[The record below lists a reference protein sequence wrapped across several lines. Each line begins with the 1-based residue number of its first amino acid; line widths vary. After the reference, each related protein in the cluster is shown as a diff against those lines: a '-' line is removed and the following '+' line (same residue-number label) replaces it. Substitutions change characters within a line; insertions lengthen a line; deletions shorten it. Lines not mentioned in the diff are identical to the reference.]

1 MAIVATVQDLAE
13 QQTEELANKF
23 AGILKSVVPD
33 VTKSLSK
40 TIQSFQ
46 KALLTGSNQKI
57 QKSYGDLKKFLKT
70 FDVSISDL
78 GEGFRDTEKVFKSLK
93 EQFADTDEKIQEL
106 REKNIFA
113 EKQLFVNKKTNNLE
127 VRATILTDQQL
138 FEKRQNL
145 LAKEKD
151 LKAKEKNYL
160 EQIRKVQSGENV
172 ISDKQNANL
181 TKDFQNNKNELK
193 NIEELK
199 KLYQGKGGLAVN
211 LLDRFERSL
220 EDNAPAFLVEAF
232 RPIINIA
239 RQFQKTIGLLI
250 SGVKNTANFIG
261 KFLPDSVKEGFSKTM
276 KGLGAGFKK
285 TMTSIGG
292 GLKSFGKSIKMAS
305 LGLLGFV
312 KRIFLAGLALLM
324 GIITPLLPIIIP
336 MLEFA
341 GIVAL
346 VVAGLFL
353 LKKGLTALT
362 DWFRNSW
369 LGKKLGLDKESMDKA
384 EVKDKKE
391 GTGKYQSLDG
401 EMDYG
406 DHTSNKKDKV
416 IIEKP
421 LMPAN
426 TGDASVAEKA
436 AKDNKQD
443 SKSGNETIGGKYNFQ
458 DGVLQQNG
466 QNFETGIPQKAEMI
480 ARKIGDQVKVARNNE
495 TGNYV
500 IVKKDMVT
508 AERPDTKIMQGATG
522 DIEGVT
528 GSKQDKFK
536 KPDTIKKD
544 LKGEGTSSSSTT
556 TTVVNNQPTTET
568 KVNNATNMF
577 TPINTSSGDS
587 YFDRQANASNF

>member
-1 MAIVATVQDLAE
+1 MAIAASVKELAE
-13 QQTEELANKF
+13 QQSEQLAKSF
-23 AGILKSVVPD
+23 AGILQSVVPD
-33 VTKSLSK
+33 VTKSLAK
-40 TIQSFQ
+40 TTQSFQ

-57 QKSYGDLKKFLKT
+57 QKSYGDLSKFLKT
-70 FDVSISDL
+70 FDVNISDL
-78 GEGFRDTEKVFKSLK
+78 GEGFRDTEKVFKSLTD
-93 EQFADTDEKIQEL
+93 QFADTDEKIQGL

-113 EKQLFVNKKTNNLE
+113 EKELFINKKNNNLE

-138 FEKRQNL
+138 FEKRKNL

-151 LKAKEKNYL
+151 LKDKEKNYL

-181 TKDFQNNKNELK
+181 TKDFQNNQDEIKNT
-193 NIEELK
+193 EELK
-199 KLYQGKGGLAVN
+199 KLYSGKGGLAVN

-220 EDNAPAFLVEAF
+220 EDNAPSFLVAAF
-232 RPIINIA
+232 APIIDIA

-250 SGVKNTANFIG
+250 SGVKITANFIG
-261 KFLPDSVKEGFSKTM
+261 KFLPDSVKEGFGKTM
-276 KGLGAGFKK
+276 KGLGAGF
-285 TMTSIGG
+285 S
-292 GLKSFGKSIKMAS
+292 SFGKSLKMAS
-305 LGLLGFV
+305 LGLLTFV
-312 KRIFLAGLALLM
+312 KRIALAGLALLA
-324 GIITPLLPIIIP
+324 GIVTPLLPIIIP
-336 MLEFA
+336 MLKFA
-341 GIVAL
+341 GIVTL
-346 VVAGLFL
+346 VVAGLYL

-406 DHTSNKKDKV
+406 DHYESNKKDKV

-426 TGDASVAEKA
+426 TGDAGVAEKVA
-436 AKDNKQD
+436 QDNKQD

-466 QNFETGIPQKAEMI
+466 ENFETRKPQRAKMI
-480 ARKIGDQVKVARNNE
+480 AKKIGDQVKVARNNE

-522 DIEGVT
+522 DIEGVI
-528 GSKQDKFK
+528 GSDQDKFK